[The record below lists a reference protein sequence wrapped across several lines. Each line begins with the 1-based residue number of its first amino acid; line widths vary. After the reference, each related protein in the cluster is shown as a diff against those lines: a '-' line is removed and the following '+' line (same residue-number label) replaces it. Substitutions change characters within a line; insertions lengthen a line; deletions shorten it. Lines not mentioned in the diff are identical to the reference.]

1 MHPFATA
8 LLAFVASF
16 APASAQ
22 ALFVQA
28 CALVQPMVALL
39 TSVVPL
45 GQPGDHTPPTT
56 PTNLQVTAVSPTSV
70 SFSWSPSSDNS
81 GSFFYVLYKDNAVV
95 ANASM
100 SATTTTL
107 TGLSSSTAYTFKIR
121 ARDSAMNWSG
131 FSNQVTATTLPA
143 NTPPTPPVLSAP
155 SVGPTH
161 TSLSWTSPA
170 NGAPSFRYWIYR
182 DGVEIVT
189 WHQQNSITFYNEAP
203 GTTHTYTVKVRTGT
217 GLFSAHSNLV
227 TVTTPQPDPTDQ
239 EAPSKPTDLS
249 EIHFGDAE
257 FWLSWTES
265 KDNVTPQ
272 DFIRYD
278 VYVNG
283 ELSDIQFGT
292 GANSIN
298 YGNFGQ
304 LNTVAVVAV
313 DEAGNESKPAIFTF
327 IL

>member
-1 MHPFATA
+1 MTYNRTIGSFRVLAVLLGLLTSATA
-8 LLAFVASF
+8 LGR
-16 APASAQ
+16 P
-22 ALFVQA
+22 
-28 CALVQPMVALL
+28 
-39 TSVVPL
+39 
-45 GQPGDHTPPTT
+45 PGDHIPPTT

-70 SFSWSPSSDNS
+70 SFSWGPSTDNS
-81 GSFFYVLYKDNAVV
+81 GSFFYVLYKNNSVV

-100 SATTTTL
+100 SETTTTL
-107 TGLSSSTAYTFKIR
+107 TGLNPSTTYTFKIR
-121 ARDSAMNWSG
+121 ARDLSMNWSG
-131 FSNQVTATTLPA
+131 YSNTVTATTLPA

-161 TSLSWTSPA
+161 ISLSWTPPA

-182 DGVEIVT
+182 DGVEIIT
-189 WHQQNSITFYNEAP
+189 WYQQSSITFYNEAP

-217 GLFSAHSNLV
+217 GLFSAHSNAV
-227 TVTTPQPDPTDQ
+227 TVTTPLPDPNDHTP
-239 EAPSKPTDLS
+239 PSTPTNLG
-249 EIHFGDAE
+249 EMHFGDAE

-265 KDNVTPQ
+265 TDDVTPQ

-304 LNTVAVVAV
+304 LNLVEVIAV
-313 DEAGNESKPAIFTF
+313 DEAGNESEPAILMFF
-327 IL
+327 L